1 MSEITKHLINISIDV
16 GPIILFT
23 LIAVIFSRTVIFKS
37 LLAFANTSDTKYDD
51 AFVTS
56 LRKPLTLIP
65 LGIGIYALVDAL
77 PLSDTYAE
85 YGTLIVQTY
94 FYLAVFWS
102 IADSVDPLRDFV
114 GEKYDFLSPTLRAWI
129 FRAIKFVAYLVGIV
143 SVLELWGIDA
153 ASIIAGLGL
162 FSVALALGAQNFFKN
177 LIGGLL
183 IIGEKRF
190 KQGDWINVE
199 GVAEGSVERID
210 FRSTLIRRFDQAPV
224 FVPNSVLSDSEIINF
239 SEMPFRRIMFN
250 VGLIYQTTPET
261 ILSIRKD
268 IESYVAANDDLA
280 NADEATTTIRVT
292 KFNDSSI
299 DMLVYCF
306 TRSTKW
312 HDFCI
317 ARENLI
323 LEIMKIVKKNGSDF
337 AYPTSTIHLEQDQKE
352 LIKVKVLSATVS
364 TITFILSEWMNI
376 R

>member
-1 MSEITKHLINISIDV
+1 MNEFLTKLTDIGLNTA
-16 GPIILFT
+16 PILGFT
-23 LIAVIFSRTVIFKS
+23 LLAVILSRTLVFKS
-37 LLAFANTSDTKYDD
+37 LMAFANTSQSTHDD
-51 AFVTS
+51 AFVIS
-56 LRKPLTLIP
+56 LKKPLTLIP
-65 LGIGIYALVDAL
+65 LGIGIYAFVNAL
-77 PLSDTYAE
+77 PLEETYNA
-85 YGTLIVQTY
+85 YATLFVQSY

-102 IADSVDPLRDFV
+102 IADSIDPLRDFV
-114 GEKYDFLSPTLRAWI
+114 GEKYDFLSTTLRAWI

-199 GVAEGSVERID
+199 GVAEGEVEKID
-210 FRSTLIRRFDQAPV
+210 FRSTLIRRFDKAPV

-239 SEMPFRRIMFN
+239 SAMPFRRLMFN
-250 VGLIYQTTPET
+250 VGLIYQTTPDT
-261 ILSIRKD
+261 ILAIRKD
-268 IESYVAANDDLA
+268 IETYIANNDDLA

-292 KFNDSSI
+292 QFNDSSI

-312 HDFCI
+312 HDFCA
-317 ARENLI
+317 AREQLI

-337 AYPTSTIHLEQDQKE
+337 AYPTSTIHLEKDQ
-352 LIKVKVLSATVS
+352 
-364 TITFILSEWMNI
+364 
-376 R
+376 

>member
-1 MSEITKHLINISIDV
+1 MNEITDNLLNLSLDI
-16 GPIILFT
+16 GPIVLLT
-23 LIAVIFSRTVIFKS
+23 LIAIIISRTVIYKS
-37 LLAFANTSDTKYDD
+37 LQAFANTSDTKHDD
-51 AFVTS
+51 AFVQS
-56 LRKPLTLIP
+56 LKKPLTLIP
-65 LGIGIYALVDAL
+65 LGIGIYALVEAL
-77 PLSDTYAE
+77 PLPETYSE
-85 YGTLIVQTY
+85 YGSLLVQTY

-102 IADSVDPLRDFV
+102 IAASIDPFRDYI

-129 FRAIKFVAYLVGIV
+129 FRAIKFVVYLIGVV

-199 GVAEGSVERID
+199 GVAEGSVEKID

-261 ILSIRKD
+261 ILAIRKD

-280 NADEATTTIRVT
+280 NADEATTTVRVT
-292 KFNDSSI
+292 QFNDSSI

-337 AYPTSTIHLEQDQKE
+337 AYPTSTIHLEKE
-352 LIKVKVLSATVS
+352 
-364 TITFILSEWMNI
+364 
-376 R
+376 

>member
-1 MSEITKHLINISIDV
+1 MNTSEMMATISNIAIDT
-16 GPIILFT
+16 GPIIGLT
-23 LIAVIFSRTVIFKS
+23 LLAIIISRTIVFKS
-37 LLAFANTSDTKYDD
+37 LMAFATTSESTHDD
-51 AFVTS
+51 AFVES
-56 LRKPLTLIP
+56 LKKPLTLVP
-65 LGIGIYALVDAL
+65 LGIGIYAFVNAL
-77 PLSDTYAE
+77 PLSDTYVS
-85 YGTLIVQTY
+85 YGALLVQTY

-102 IADSVDPLRDFV
+102 IADSIDPLRDFI
-114 GEKYDFLSPTLRAWI
+114 GEKYDFLSTTLRAWI

-199 GVAEGSVERID
+199 GVAEGEVEKID
-210 FRSTLIRRFDQAPV
+210 FRSTLIRRFDKAPI

-239 SEMPFRRIMFN
+239 SAMPFRRIMFN
-250 VGLIYQTTPET
+250 VGLIYQTSPET
-261 ILSIRKD
+261 IMAIRKD
-268 IESYVAANDDLA
+268 IETYIANNNDLA

-292 KFNDSSI
+292 QFNDSSI
-299 DMLVYCF
+299 DMLIYCF

-312 HDFCI
+312 HDFCA
-317 ARENLI
+317 AREQLI

-337 AYPTSTIHLEQDQKE
+337 AYPTSTIHLEKE
-352 LIKVKVLSATVS
+352 
-364 TITFILSEWMNI
+364 
-376 R
+376 

>member
-1 MSEITKHLINISIDV
+1 MNEFLTKLTDIGLNTA
-16 GPIILFT
+16 PILGFT
-23 LIAVIFSRTVIFKS
+23 LLAVILSRTLVFKS
-37 LLAFANTSDTKYDD
+37 LMAFANTSQSTHDD
-51 AFVTS
+51 AFVIS
-56 LRKPLTLIP
+56 LKKPLTLIP
-65 LGIGIYALVDAL
+65 LGIGIYAFVNAL
-77 PLSDTYAE
+77 PLEETYNA
-85 YGTLIVQTY
+85 YATLFVQSY

-102 IADSVDPLRDFV
+102 IADSIDPLRDFV
-114 GEKYDFLSPTLRAWI
+114 GEKYDFLSTTLRAWI

-199 GVAEGSVERID
+199 GVAEGEVEKID
-210 FRSTLIRRFDQAPV
+210 FRSTLIRRFDKAPV

-239 SEMPFRRIMFN
+239 SAMPFRRLMFN
-250 VGLIYQTTPET
+250 VGLIYQTTPDT
-261 ILSIRKD
+261 ILAIRKD
-268 IESYVAANDDLA
+268 IETYIANNDDLA

-292 KFNDSSI
+292 QFNDSSI

-312 HDFCI
+312 HDFCA
-317 ARENLI
+317 AREQLI

-337 AYPTSTIHLEQDQKE
+337 AYPTSTIHIEKD
-352 LIKVKVLSATVS
+352 
-364 TITFILSEWMNI
+364 
-376 R
+376 

>member
-1 MSEITKHLINISIDV
+1 MINMTDQLWNLGLEI

-23 LIAVIFSRTVIFKS
+23 LIAIVFSRTIIYKS
-37 LLAFANTSDTKYDD
+37 LHAFASTSDTKHDD
-51 AFVTS
+51 AFVES
-56 LRKPLTLIP
+56 LKKPLTLIP
-65 LGIGIYALVDAL
+65 LSIGIFALVEVL
-77 PLSDTYAE
+77 PLSDTYKE
-85 YGTLIVQTY
+85 YGSLIVQTY
-94 FYLAVFWS
+94 FYLAIFWA
-102 IADSVDPLRDFV
+102 IADSTDPLRDFV

-129 FRAIKFVAYLVGIV
+129 FRAIKFILYLIGIV

-199 GVAEGSVERID
+199 GVAEGSVEKID

-250 VGLIYQTTPET
+250 VGLIYQTSPET
-261 ILSIRKD
+261 ILAIRKD

-337 AYPTSTIHLEQDQKE
+337 AYPTSTIHIEKDQDNSNSQ
-352 LIKVKVLSATVS
+352 
-364 TITFILSEWMNI
+364 
-376 R
+376 

>member
-1 MSEITKHLINISIDV
+1 MNEFLTKLTDIGLNTA
-16 GPIILFT
+16 PILGFT
-23 LIAVIFSRTVIFKS
+23 LLAVILSRTVVFKS
-37 LLAFANTSDTKYDD
+37 LMAFANTSQSTHDD
-51 AFVTS
+51 AFVIS
-56 LRKPLTLIP
+56 LKKPLTLIP
-65 LGIGIYALVDAL
+65 LGIGIYAFVNAL
-77 PLSDTYAE
+77 PLEETYNA
-85 YGTLIVQTY
+85 YATLFVQSY
-94 FYLAVFWS
+94 FYLAIFWS
-102 IADSVDPLRDFV
+102 IANSIDPLRDFV
-114 GEKYDFLSPTLRAWI
+114 GEKYDFLSTTLRAWI

-199 GVAEGSVERID
+199 GVAEGEVEKID
-210 FRSTLIRRFDQAPV
+210 FRSTLIRRFDKAPV

-239 SEMPFRRIMFN
+239 SAMPFRRLMFN

-261 ILSIRKD
+261 ILAIRKD
-268 IESYVAANDDLA
+268 IETYIANNDDLA

-292 KFNDSSI
+292 QFNDSSI

-312 HDFCI
+312 HDFCV
-317 ARENLI
+317 AREQLI

-337 AYPTSTIHLEQDQKE
+337 AYPTSTIHIEKD
-352 LIKVKVLSATVS
+352 
-364 TITFILSEWMNI
+364 
-376 R
+376 

>member
-1 MSEITKHLINISIDV
+1 MEINTTFLLPLGAMFLLLV
-16 GPIILFT
+16 VFRVIIF
-23 LIAVIFSRTVIFKS
+23 
-37 LLAFANTSDTKYDD
+37 N
-51 AFVTS
+51 AFVKLTS
-56 LRKPLTLIP
+56 KTKSKHDDRIAEKLKRPLTLIP
-65 LGIGIYALVDAL
+65 IGIGLYLLNDSLNL
-77 PLSDTYAE
+77 PE
-85 YGTLIVQTY
+85 
-94 FYLAVFWS
+94 S
-102 IADSVDPLRDFV
+102 IAAYSTITIQTFFYIVIFLSIAPIVDPIKDYV
-114 GEKYDFLSPTLRAWI
+114 GEKYNFLSPTLRNWV
-129 FRAIKFVAYLVGIV
+129 FRALKFVIYLLGAV

-190 KQGDWINVE
+190 KQGDWISVE

-210 FRSTLIRRFDQAPV
+210 FRTTLIRRFDKAPIYV
-224 FVPNSVLSDSEIINF
+224 ANSVLSDSEIINF

-261 ILSIRKD
+261 ILAIRKD

-280 NADEATTTIRVT
+280 NADEATTTVRVT
-292 KFNDSSI
+292 QFNDSSI

-337 AYPTSTIHLEQDQKE
+337 AYPTSTIHLESDQDNSK
-352 LIKVKVLSATVS
+352 S
-364 TITFILSEWMNI
+364 
-376 R
+376 

>member
-1 MSEITKHLINISIDV
+1 MNEFLTKLTDIGLNTA
-16 GPIILFT
+16 PILGFT
-23 LIAVIFSRTVIFKS
+23 LLAVILSRTLVFKS
-37 LLAFANTSDTKYDD
+37 LMAFANTSQSTHDD
-51 AFVTS
+51 AFVIS
-56 LRKPLTLIP
+56 LKKPLTLIP
-65 LGIGIYALVDAL
+65 LGIGIYAFVNAL
-77 PLSDTYAE
+77 PLEETYNA
-85 YGTLIVQTY
+85 YATLFVQSY

-102 IADSVDPLRDFV
+102 IADSIDPLRDFV
-114 GEKYDFLSPTLRAWI
+114 GEKYDFLSTTLRAWI
-129 FRAIKFVAYLVGIV
+129 FRAIKFVAYLLGIV

-199 GVAEGSVERID
+199 GVAEGEVEKID
-210 FRSTLIRRFDQAPV
+210 FRSTLIRRFDKAPV

-239 SEMPFRRIMFN
+239 SAMPFRRLMFN

-261 ILSIRKD
+261 ILAIRKD
-268 IESYVAANDDLA
+268 IETYIANNDDLA

-292 KFNDSSI
+292 QFNDSSI

-312 HDFCI
+312 HDFCV
-317 ARENLI
+317 AREQLI

-337 AYPTSTIHLEQDQKE
+337 AYPTSTIHLEKDQ
-352 LIKVKVLSATVS
+352 
-364 TITFILSEWMNI
+364 
-376 R
+376 

>member
-1 MSEITKHLINISIDV
+1 MNEFLTKLTDIGLNTA
-16 GPIILFT
+16 PILGFT
-23 LIAVIFSRTVIFKS
+23 LLAVILSRTLVFKS
-37 LLAFANTSDTKYDD
+37 LMALANASESTHDD
-51 AFVTS
+51 AFVES
-56 LRKPLTLIP
+56 LKKPLTLVP
-65 LGIGIYALVDAL
+65 LGIGMYAFVNAL
-77 PLSDTYAE
+77 PLDDTSNAYAV
-85 YGTLIVQTY
+85 LFVQTY

-102 IADSVDPLRDFV
+102 IADSVEPLRDFV
-114 GEKYDFLSPTLRAWI
+114 GEKYDFLSLTLRAWI

-199 GVAEGSVERID
+199 GVAEGEVEKID
-210 FRSTLIRRFDQAPV
+210 FRSTLIRRFDKAPV

-239 SEMPFRRIMFN
+239 SAMPFRRLMFN

-261 ILSIRKD
+261 ILAIRKD
-268 IESYVAANDDLA
+268 IESYIANNDNLV

-312 HDFCI
+312 HDFCA
-317 ARENLI
+317 AREELI

-337 AYPTSTIHLEQDQKE
+337 AYPTSTIHIEKD
-352 LIKVKVLSATVS
+352 
-364 TITFILSEWMNI
+364 
-376 R
+376 

>member
-1 MSEITKHLINISIDV
+1 MINIEEQLWNSGLEI
-16 GPIILFT
+16 GPIVLFT
-23 LIAVIFSRTVIFKS
+23 LLAIVFSRTVIFKS
-37 LLAFANTSDTKYDD
+37 LQAFANSSETKHDD
-51 AFVTS
+51 AFVES
-56 LRKPLTLIP
+56 LKKPLTLIP
-65 LGIGIYALVDAL
+65 LGIGIYAIVEAL

-85 YGTLIVQTY
+85 YGALLVQTY

-102 IADSVDPLRDFV
+102 IAASIDPLRDFV

-129 FRAIKFVAYLVGIV
+129 FRAIKFIAYLIGIV

-199 GVAEGSVERID
+199 GVAEGSVEKID

-261 ILSIRKD
+261 ILAIRKD

-280 NADEATTTIRVT
+280 NADEATTTVRVT
-292 KFNDSSI
+292 QFNDSSI

-337 AYPTSTIHLEQDQKE
+337 AYPTSTIHLESDQDNSK
-352 LIKVKVLSATVS
+352 S
-364 TITFILSEWMNI
+364 
-376 R
+376 